1 MSPIQQRFVRNRLL
15 SALAPDDFASLQPQ
29 LEPVSLKMREII
41 IEPNQPIEH
50 VYFIERG
57 ITSVLAEASGGRI
70 EVGMIGSEGLAGL
83 SALLGVDMSPHAF
96 MVQAEGEAL
105 RLPAAPMRAAYQQ
118 RPGINAVIGRFIHA
132 FMVQTSQTAYAN
144 ATLNVEARLAR
155 WILMTQD
162 RLSGRPAPDTR
173 FLVDDAGRAPCRRDD
188 IHARFGRGQ
197 DDPGHTRTDHGA
209 RPGEA
214 GRVGREHLRGC
225 RSRVRAPDGRGV
237 VEGKCRPFPECT
249 RAYPRRRQHTEA
261 ELCGLVGV
269 CRECHATS
277 SN

>member
-83 SALLGVDMSPHAF
+83 SALLGVAMSPHAF
-96 MVQAEGEAL
+96 MVQAEGEVL

-162 RLSGRPAPDTR
+162 RLG
-173 FLVDDAGRAPCRRDD
+173 RDD
-188 IHARFGRGQ
+188 LPLTHDFLSMMLGVRRAGVTTSTHVLEGVRTIRATRGQ
-197 DDPGHTRTDHGA
+197 ITVLD
-209 RPGEA
+209 
-214 GRVGREHLRGC
+214 REKL
-225 RSRVRAPDGRGV
+225 VELAENTYGV
-237 VEGKCRPFPECT
+237 
-249 RAYPRRRQHTEA
+249 AEA
-261 ELCGLVGV
+261 EYERLMAVG
-269 CRECHATS
+269 
-277 SN
+277 